1 MCKHLFTVKKYLL
14 NKKIKIVQLTVLVR
28 INISIF
34 IFNKHILG
42 IIQTILD
49 KFSIFFNLELFAFI
63 LILESDS

>member
-1 MCKHLFTVKKYLL
+1 MCKHLFSKKYLL
-14 NKKIKIVQLTVLVR
+14 NKKIKIVQLINFLVR

-63 LILESDS
+63 LLESDS